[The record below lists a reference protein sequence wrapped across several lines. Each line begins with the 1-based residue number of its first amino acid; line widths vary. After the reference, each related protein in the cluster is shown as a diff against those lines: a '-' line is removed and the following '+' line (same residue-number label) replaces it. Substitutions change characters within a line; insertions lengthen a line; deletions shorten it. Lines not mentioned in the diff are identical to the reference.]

1 LTKLA
6 SCQTKYELSGAP
18 LSLAVFR
25 ECGPQVMKRLTEAK
39 YLKGICYGVGKVKE
53 VEKNH

>member
-6 SCQTKYELSGAP
+6 SCQTQYELSGVP

-25 ECGPQVMKRLTEAK
+25 ECGLQVMKRLPEAK
-39 YLKGICYGVGKVKE
+39 DLKRMCYGVGKVKE